1 MATGIRMASSQR
13 SEPMKHA
20 RSLLLLLALAPA
32 TAFADAKS
40 EAKAHIE
47 RATTFHGDGKFKE
60 ALEQLTL
67 AYALDPRP
75 ELLYAIGQVH
85 VQLGNCT
92 QAITFYERFLT
103 TKPAAGPT
111 AAAKEAIE
119 TCKTAPPPE
128 VKPDPVPEV
137 KPDPVPEVKPDPE
150 PMPQPPP
157 RNETP
162 PSTGGTP
169 WYKDVIG
176 DVLVGGGIV
185 AGVLGVVFYR
195 QMSGKLD
202 DSEDRTKAPTVEAHD
217 KLRDEAASKRNLAIG
232 FGVGGVALIG
242 AGIARYMLR
251 DNGERSSKIA
261 VTPTS
266 DGGLITVI
274 GRF

>member
-1 MATGIRMASSQR
+1 
-13 SEPMKHA
+13 MKHA
-20 RSLLLLLALAPA
+20 RTLLLLLLLAPV
-32 TAFADAKS
+32 TAYADAKS
-40 EAKAHIE
+40 EAKAHIDK
-47 RATTFHGDGKFKE
+47 ATTFHGEGKFKE

-67 AYALDPRP
+67 AYALDPKP

-92 QAITFYERFLT
+92 QAISFYERFLG
-103 TKPAAGPT
+103 TKPTAGPA

-119 TCKTAPPPE
+119 TCKNAPPPE

-137 KPDPVPEVKPDPE
+137 KPDPVPEQNDPE
-150 PMPQPPP
+150 PMPDPKPP

-162 PSTGGTP
+162 PTTGGKP

-185 AGVLGVVFYR
+185 AGVLGVVFYQ

-202 DSEDRTKAPTVEAHD
+202 DSEDRTKAPTVEAYN
-217 KLRDEAASKRNLAIG
+217 KLRDDAASKRNLAIG

-251 DNGERSSKIA
+251 DNGERTSKVA

-266 DGGLITVI
+266 DGGLITVM